1 MPITKHF
8 RPASRLLLFAGLI
21 GSVARLSATSAP
33 AEQEQPLL
41 IRDVR
46 LFDGNRVFEH
56 RSVLVAGGVI
66 RAIGGPNMTSRGAQ
80 AIDGRGKTLLPGIID
95 AHVHVPHVNTRTAL
109 IQSARLGVTTDL
121 DMFTGQDVLKKIKQ
135 IEKEDAPGMADMR
148 SAGVGATVPGGHPT
162 EMGPP
167 AAFPT
172 LVTPQE
178 AEPFV
183 AARVKEGSDYIKLIL
198 EDSSEWPGAKP
209 MPTLSPA
216 TFRALVA
223 AAHRHHKLAVVH
235 VMTEANARLAISAGV
250 DGLAHLFLGA
260 KVSPDFGRFAARHHV
275 FVVPTLNIEYLQCGK
290 SNGSALAADPR
301 LMSQTFPDW
310 VSNLKMPHRKSPV
323 SCDGTDQAIRE
334 LHAAGVPLLT
344 GTDAPVPGGTYGA
357 STLDEMAL
365 LVGDGLTPVEALI
378 AGTSAPAKAFHL
390 NDRGEIR
397 VGKRADLVLVD
408 GDPTRNIDD
417 VKNIDAVWKR
427 GIAVQRLPS
436 APPKSAS

>member
-1 MPITKHF
+1 MAIATFLRSITK
-8 RPASRLLLFAGLI
+8 SLLFIGLI
-21 GSVARLSATSAP
+21 GALAWASAISAV
-33 AEQEQPLL
+33 AEQPQPLF
-41 IRDVR
+41 IHDVR
-46 LFDGNRVFEH
+46 LFDGHRVFEH
-56 RSVLVAGGVI
+56 RSVLVANGVI
-66 RAIGGPNMTSRGAQ
+66 QTIGGPDMQSNGAQ
-80 AIDGRGKTLLPGIID
+80 VVDGRGKTLLPGIID

-121 DMFTGQDVLKKIKQ
+121 DMFTGQDVLKTIKQ

-162 EMGPP
+162 EMGPSG
-167 AAFPT
+167 AFPT

-183 AARVKEGSDYIKLIL
+183 AARVQEGSDYIKLIL

-216 TFRALVA
+216 TFRAVVA
-223 AAHRHHKLAVVH
+223 AAHRHHKLAVAH
-235 VMTEANARLAISAGV
+235 VMTEASARLAIRSGV

-260 KVSPDFGRFAARHHV
+260 HVSPDFGRFVAQHHV

-290 SNGSALAADPR
+290 SNGSVLAADPR
-301 LMSQTFPDW
+301 LMSQTFPAW

-365 LVGDGLTPVEALI
+365 LVADGLTPVEALI

-408 GDPTRNIDD
+408 GDPTRYIDA
-417 VKNIDAVWKR
+417 VKNILAVWKR
-427 GIAVQRLPS
+427 GIPVQRLAQ
-436 APPKSAS
+436 APAKPAS